1 MKKKLFFIF
10 SLVIVLCVEIL
21 IGKLNITNDV
31 YEESTIKNF
40 KKNENMLS
48 MMLETEAE
56 SGNYEITT
64 RDS

>member
-31 YEESTIKNF
+31 YEESTIKSF
-40 KKNENMLS
+40 KKMKICFL
-48 MMLETEAE
+48 
-56 SGNYEITT
+56 
-64 RDS
+64 